1 MKLKETI
8 KNEIQRR
15 MENCQNEEVTLAYSG
30 LIEFIDNL
38 PEEPSF
44 IEERD
49 QKIKVMLSKL
59 TDEEKA
65 LLLSMQG
72 GSFGGFG
79 PSLLSLVFAA
89 GLNNIKKEEG
99 KDE

>member
-38 PEEPSF
+38 PEELSF

-59 TDEEKA
+59 SDEEKA

-72 GSFGGFG
+72 GGFGGFG
-79 PSLLSLVFAA
+79 FGPGLLSLALA
-89 GLNNIKKEEG
+89 MSDKKEKE
-99 KDE
+99 EEQ